1 MKPYGY
7 LLLAVSALS
16 IYACRDKTSASPEP
30 IAGKGGNA
38 TLNIVAKHHSK
49 NIDSITVYIKYN
61 TQDAAA
67 VYDDSVKVVVKD
79 SQPTAIFTNLKAGKY
94 YLLGLGWDTTISST
108 VKGGIP
114 YTITEEKQ
122 INITL
127 PVTETH

>member
-1 MKPYGY
+1 MKQSGY
-7 LLLAVSALS
+7 LLLAVSVLFLN
-16 IYACRDKTSASPEP
+16 ACRDKTSATPDP

-49 NIDSITVYIKYN
+49 NIDSITVYVKYN

-67 VYDDSVKVVVKD
+67 VYDDSVKAVMKD
-79 SQPTAIFTNLKAGKY
+79 SQPTATFTNLKAGKY
-94 YLLGLGWDTTISST
+94 YIYSLGWDPTILSA

-122 INITL
+122 LNITL
-127 PVTETH
+127 PVSETH